1 MRCDE
6 MLSLHKLGG
15 APYIIKRHSVV
26 SLMTLLRFL
35 S

>member
-6 MLSLHKLGG
+6 MLSLHNSIIN

-26 SLMTLLRFL
+26 SLMMLLKF
-35 S
+35 